1 MRADSPPA
9 ESAWPTQVQGRPVEL
24 TDDSGFARRIIR
36 LAITS
41 CVALGLVW
49 WLAITT
55 LDAHPVIGISLA
67 AGWLLMP
74 SLLLLSLRRPR
85 LRYTLMLPS
94 SLVGLPLLAISAGS
108 LATEPVAR
116 VGWLF
121 LSSGILLGG
130 ALGIWFWFRWLP
142 VPKFLHD
149 PFSRGRW
156 LLVGLHIALVVGGLA
171 LVGVSALR

>member
-1 MRADSPPA
+1 MRADNPPA
-9 ESAWPTQVQGRPVEL
+9 EGTWPTRAQDRPVEL
-24 TDDSGFARRIIR
+24 TNDPGFARRIVR
-36 LAITS
+36 LALTS

-55 LDAHPVIGISLA
+55 LEAHPATGISLA

-85 LRYTLMLPS
+85 LRYALVLPS

-108 LATEPVAR
+108 LATEPAAR
-116 VGWLF
+116 AGWLL
-121 LSSGILLGG
+121 LSAGILLGG
-130 ALGIWFWFRWLP
+130 VLGIWFWFRWLP
-142 VPKFLHD
+142 VPAFLHD

-156 LLVGLHIALVVGGLA
+156 LLVGLHISLVVGGLA
-171 LVGVSALR
+171 LVGVSAMT

>member
-1 MRADSPPA
+1 MRADSAPV
-9 ESAWPTQVQGRPVEL
+9 EGAWPKQARRRPVEL
-24 TDDSGFARRIIR
+24 TDDPGFARRIVR
-36 LAITS
+36 LALTS

-55 LDAHPVIGISLA
+55 LDAHPAIGVSLA

-85 LRYTLMLPS
+85 LRYALVLPS
-94 SLVGLPLLAISAGS
+94 SLVGLPLLVISAGS
-108 LATEPVAR
+108 LATEPAAR
-116 VGWLF
+116 VGWLL
-121 LSSGILLGG
+121 LSGGILLGG

-142 VPKFLHD
+142 VPAYLHD

-156 LLVGLHIALVVGGLA
+156 LLVGLHIGLVVGGLA
-171 LVGVSALR
+171 VVGLSALR

>member
-9 ESAWPTQVQGRPVEL
+9 KVAWPTQARGRPVEL
-24 TDDSGFARRIIR
+24 TDDPGFARRIIR
-36 LAITS
+36 LALTS

-55 LDAHPVIGISLA
+55 LDGHPVIGISLA

-85 LRYTLMLPS
+85 LRYTLVLPS
-94 SLVGLPLLAISAGS
+94 SLVGLPLLAISAAS
-108 LATEPVAR
+108 LATEPAAR
-116 VGWLF
+116 VGWLL
-121 LSSGILLGG
+121 LSVGILFGG
-130 ALGIWFWFRWLP
+130 GLGIWFWFRWLP
-142 VPKFLHD
+142 VPAYLHD

-156 LLVGLHIALVVGGLA
+156 LLVGLHIGMVVGGLI